1 MPSLRSVLPRRRWL
15 LVTLG
20 LVVAVGL
27 GVTWAV
33 AGQGEEAPVTTQ
45 AMSTSVPTDP
55 TALFGAGCDALPD
68 GSSDPAAP
76 AGMRGRP
83 VREIVEHHPQLTT
96 LRDAVEKAGMLRTFD
111 DRTGL
116 TMLLPTDA
124 AFDKV
129 PGWQLKLAL
138 SNRQMLTDILT
149 YHVIEKPLNPKQ
161 LNLDGPFTT
170 LEGSELRVR
179 GFGES
184 LRLGVQNAHVICGN
198 IPTKNATIYLIDT
211 VLLPT

>member
-1 MPSLRSVLPRRRWL
+1 MSRLPRRRL
-15 LVTLG
+15 LVTAGTLG
-20 LVVAVGL
+20 TVAALALGASGALVSCDES
-27 GVTWAV
+27 
-33 AGQGEEAPVTTQ
+33 QPPAPAQ

-55 TALFGAGCDALPD
+55 KALFGSGCDALPD
-68 GSSDPAAP
+68 APSDPTSPAA
-76 AGMRGRP
+76 MRNRA
-83 VREIVEHHPQLTT
+83 VREVVEEHPQLTT
-96 LRDAVEKAGMLRTFD
+96 LRDAVKKAGMLNRFD
-111 DRTGL
+111 DQTGL

-138 SNRQMLTDILT
+138 SNKSMLTDILT

-179 GFGES
+179 GFGEK
-184 LRLGVQNAHVICGN
+184 LRLGAQNAHVVCGN
-198 IPTKNATIYLIDT
+198 IPTKNATVYFIDT

>member
-1 MPSLRSVLPRRRWL
+1 MSSLRFLPTRRRWL
-15 LVTLG
+15 LVVLG

-27 GVTWAV
+27 AVTWAV
-33 AGQGEEAPVTTQ
+33 AGRGGQAPVSTQ

-55 TALFGAGCDALPD
+55 TALFGSGCDALPD
-68 GSSDPAAP
+68 SPSDPASP
-76 AGMRGRP
+76 SGMRGRP
-83 VREIVEHHPQLTT
+83 VREVVERHPQLTT
-96 LRDAVEKAGMLRTFD
+96 LRDAVKKAGMLDSFD
-111 DRTGL
+111 GRTGL

-138 SNRQMLTDILT
+138 SNKSMLTDILT

-170 LEGSELRVR
+170 VEGSELRVR
-179 GFGES
+179 GFGEK
-184 LRLGVQNAHVICGN
+184 LRLGAQNAHVTCGN
-198 IPTKNATIYLIDT
+198 IPTKNATIYFVDT